1 MRPKLCN
8 LCKKKLEKIVVV
20 ANKIYGDKSKKR
32 KFYHCLKCDVRFM
45 NPPLS
50 HKEELKFYKKEF
62 EKFMSK
68 RSGKKANW
76 LKPVDHLKINKKVF
90 DRRFNYLNKLI
101 NKKNKILEIGCS
113 SGFMLK
119 NLKKKNFKKC
129 YGIEPRY
136 FQNFYE
142 NRK

>member
-1 MRPKLCN
+1 
-8 LCKKKLEKIVVV
+8 
-20 ANKIYGDKSKKR
+20 
-32 KFYHCLKCDVRFM
+32 
-45 NPPLS
+45 
-50 HKEELKFYKKEF
+50 
-62 EKFMSK
+62 MSK

-76 LKPVDHLKINKKVF
+76 LKPVEHLKINKKVF

-101 NKKNKILEIGCS
+101 NKKNKVLEIGCS

-119 NLKKKNFKKC
+119 NLKKKILKNVMVSNLR
-129 YGIEPRY
+129 EY